1 MKKDIGKEIREN
13 ILKYTPLLRNP
24 LYKLNKAAD
33 HLENWVNGVLD
44 LHPLLDVSGCLGFVY
59 GNCRLCTK
67 RCKRPMSFLGA
78 FFLPFHAWPTFPWK
92 LSGRPLSAQVCCG
105 IPFSGRAHLRCCTC
119 GRIVWGI
126 REFVVEAWACTT
138 LFLKIIVEVFWIS
151 FAEGFLST
159 ITSNNLHCILPLIGR
174 TKDLGCSRPAEGH
187 CGLPAKGRTEGHVF
201 HGCESLGSGRPVGG
215 GAQDC

>member
-78 FFLPFHAWPTFPWK
+78 FFCHSTLGQLFLESFLAAR
-92 LSGRPLSAQVCCG
+92 SV
-105 IPFSGRAHLRCCTC
+105 LRC
-119 GRIVWGI
+119 
-126 REFVVEAWACTT
+126 VVESRFRAGPTSDVAP
-138 LFLKIIVEVFWIS
+138 VAES
-151 FAEGFLST
+151 FEASENLLSK
-159 ITSNNLHCILPLIGR
+159 LELVQHC
-174 TKDLGCSRPAEGH
+174 
-187 CGLPAKGRTEGHVF
+187 F
-201 HGCESLGSGRPVGG
+201 
-215 GAQDC
+215 